1 MSNDIRVSNPGAS
14 TLYDALV
21 FKSEKANVA
30 EQEPQVQDETYIET
44 EDSTQTNEPQRG
56 SVPASDFN
64 FDEPIVEQDPSEE
77 LPSLDEG
84 LPQID
89 ENQQYDPQMEA
100 QQQQE
105 FDPNDL
111 PALNEPNQFPN
122 ETNPEDYKGETSKNH
137 SISKAVAHFESG
149 LVRNGITKMA
159 QSYIKGAATKA
170 VTKELTEV
178 LAKGITVGT
187 TKKGIDVAAK
197 VTAGAAK
204 GLEKG
209 VVELTAKG
217 LLGKGV
223 ATVGV
228 KEGALAAGNLV
239 KGLEASAKASSEIL
253 LKGGAKKI
261 LPNTAQALART
272 SVGAGEKILQKGIQE
287 GTDIA
292 VKAVIKNLAEESA
305 GKVLTE
311 VVAKT
316 AAKSTAKTAAKAGG
330 KAATETAVKVG
341 TKVAVKAGAKTT
353 SKAGAKAATSAVEK
367 LTAEA
372 VTKATTEVAT
382 KGGVKIA
389 TKVGKAMPWIG
400 AAVGAGITVWDA
412 VDAVEK
418 TKDAKASTASKVLAW
433 TTVGLDIVS
442 TATTATGKG
451 APIGWAAT
459 GLGIGTSILSD
470 YVR

>member
-30 EQEPQVQDETYIET
+30 EQETQVQDETYIET
-44 EDSTQTNEPQRG
+44 EDSTQTSEPQRG
-56 SVPASDFN
+56 SVPASNFN
-64 FDEPIVEQDPSEE
+64 FDEPIVEQDPYEE

-89 ENQQYDPQMEA
+89 QNQQYDPQME
-100 QQQQE
+100 QQ

-122 ETNPEDYKGETSKNH
+122 ETNPEDYKPETSKNH
-137 SISKAVAHFESG
+137 SISKAVVHFEAG

-209 VVELTAKG
+209 VVELTTKG

-239 KGLEASAKASSEIL
+239 RGLEASAKASSEIL

-316 AAKSTAKTAAKAGG
+316 AAKTTAKTAAKAGG

-341 TKVAVKAGAKTT
+341 TKAATNAT
-353 SKAGAKAATSAVEK
+353 SKAGTKAATSAVEK
-367 LTAEA
+367 LAAEA